1 MIFCVKCGNQASEN
15 AKFCPKCGCPIVRPE
30 VVIQQTTV
38 PQPPTAPSTRKKD
51 SVLSTLA
58 AVFAFFTITI
68 PVGVILAI
76 IDLAIYDKTKRHLGS
91 YVAFVFCGMLVL
103 LLVFKS
109 GNENIAEVKQSN
121 PTPAPITQT
130 VVEEEIAEVDDGI
143 IDFNADGC
151 NLKYLRHEMAKNSI
165 DDECLVV
172 YFQFTNN
179 STENKSCLYT
189 FDDKTFQNGVELD
202 ISYFLLD
209 DVESN
214 KDKEIK
220 PGTTVEV
227 YYLYEL
233 RDESDVELEVSEWM
247 SFSDEKDVMLLEIE

>member
-30 VVIQQTTV
+30 TVIQQTTV
-38 PQPPTAPSTRKKD
+38 PQPPTAPLTRKKD

-103 LLVFKS
+103 LLVFTS
-109 GNENIAEVKQSN
+109 GNENVSQVNKSN
-121 PTPAPITQT
+121 PEPAPITQS
-130 VVEEEIAEVDDGI
+130 VSEEEIVEVDDGI

-151 NLKYLRHEMAKNSI
+151 NLKYLRHEITKNYV
-165 DDECLVV
+165 DEECLAV

-179 STENKSCLYT
+179 SDENKSCIYT
-189 FDDKTFQNGVELD
+189 FSEQAFQNGIELEMPLFMID
-202 ISYFLLD
+202 GKD
-209 DVESN
+209 SN
-214 KDKEIK
+214 TDKEIK
-220 PGTTVEV
+220 PGVSLEV
-227 YYLYEL
+227 YCLFKIE
-233 RDESDVELEVSEWM
+233 DKSNVELEVSEWV

>member
-58 AVFAFFTITI
+58 AVFALFTITL
-68 PVGVILAI
+68 PVAIILAI

-91 YVAFVFCGMLVL
+91 YVAFVFLGIVVIFMAM
-103 LLVFKS
+103 KTS
-109 GNENIAEVKQSN
+109 DENISEVKQSN
-121 PTPAPITQT
+121 STPAPITQT
-130 VVEEEIAEVDDGI
+130 VVETDDGI

-151 NLKYLRHEMAKNSI
+151 NLKYLRHEITKNYV
-165 DDECLVV
+165 DEECLAV

-179 STENKSCLYT
+179 SDENKSCIYT
-189 FDDKTFQNGVELD
+189 FSEKAFQNGIELEMPLFMID
-202 ISYFLLD
+202 GKD
-209 DVESN
+209 SN
-214 KDKEIK
+214 TDKEIK
-220 PGTTVEV
+220 PGVSLEV
-227 YYLYEL
+227 YCLFKIE
-233 RDESDVELEVSEWM
+233 DKSNVELEVSEWV